1 MFKPLDN
8 IKIVTLAL
16 NLPGPLAAKR
26 FTDLGANVIKVEP
39 PQGDPFN
46 QYCSGWA
53 KQINAGQQVRVI
65 DLKTAQGQAELATL
79 LESTDLLLTA
89 QRPAAME
96 RLGLGWE
103 TLQQKYPR
111 LNHLAIVGYPAP
123 NQEHAGHDLN
133 YQASLGLLTEGVMPK
148 TLVADL
154 VGAEQA
160 AFEGLAMLMA
170 SKAGENGQKKLIAL
184 SEAAEYMAQPVKHGL
199 TGGGA
204 MLGGALAEYSM
215 YQTASGWVAIAAIE
229 PHFRA
234 ALMKQLGLDSLTHQ
248 TVAEKMK
255 RQTAAEWVDWANLHD
270 IPLVEVKKL

>member
-1 MFKPLDN
+1 MYKPLKN
-8 IKIVTLAL
+8 TNVVTLAL

-26 FTDLGANVIKVEP
+26 FVELGANVIKVEP

-46 QYCSGWA
+46 HYCSEWA

-65 DLKTAQGQAELATL
+65 DLKTAQGQEELATL

-89 QRPAAME
+89 QRPAALA
-96 RLGLGWE
+96 RLGLDWE

-123 NQEHAGHDLN
+123 NQEHAGHDLT

-154 VGAEQA
+154 LGAEQA

-184 SEAAEYMAQPVKHGL
+184 SEAANYMAQPLKHGL
-199 TGGGA
+199 TGEGA
-204 MLGGALAEYSM
+204 MLGGDLPEYSM

-248 TVAEKMK
+248 NVAEKMK
-255 RQTAAEWVDWANLHD
+255 RQTSAEWVDWANQHD
-270 IPLVEVKKL
+270 IPLVEVKKF